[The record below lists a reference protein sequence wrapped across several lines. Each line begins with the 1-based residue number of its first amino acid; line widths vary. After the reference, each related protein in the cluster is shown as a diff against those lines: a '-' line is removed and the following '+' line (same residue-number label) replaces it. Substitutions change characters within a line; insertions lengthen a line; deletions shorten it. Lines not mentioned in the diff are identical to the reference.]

1 MTTKKHLIL
10 WVLNILNNESDEKH
24 PLTQTGIA
32 EIISR
37 VYPCDRKT
45 VSRNIGY
52 LKDMGYPI
60 VKTPRGFY
68 LDRKEFSVEEMRLVE
83 DAVRAMPR
91 EGIDTERLILKLSL
105 AMRRIG
111 R

>member
-1 MTTKKHLIL
+1 MKKHLIIL
-10 WVLNILNNESDEKH
+10 VLKLLETESDKEH
-24 PLTQTGIA
+24 PLTQTKIA
-32 EIISR
+32 DLISE
-37 VYPCDRKT
+37 VYACDRKT
-45 VSRNIGY
+45 VGRNIGF
-52 LKDMGYPI
+52 LKEMGYPI